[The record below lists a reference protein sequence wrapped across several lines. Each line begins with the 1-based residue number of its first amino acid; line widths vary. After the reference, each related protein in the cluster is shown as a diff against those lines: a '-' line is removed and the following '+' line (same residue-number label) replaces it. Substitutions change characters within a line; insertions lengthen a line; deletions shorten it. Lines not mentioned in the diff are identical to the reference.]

1 MSEPLAALAADVAR
15 HGVAHAFGVP
25 GGGASLTLIDALAR
39 RDVTFHSTAHEGAAA
54 VMAGTHG
61 RLTGRA
67 GVAIAIK
74 GPGLANMLP
83 GMAACMLESWP
94 MVAMAEAY
102 GPGVTKAHKRMDH
115 AALAAGVGKAHVG
128 LSSDGLV
135 FADIAAFAEAET
147 PAPVLLDL
155 VARPSALPDAVAP
168 AASLPL
174 DAVAAAERPLV
185 IAGTMAVRA
194 GWSDRL
200 NALRL
205 PVFST
210 AAAKGVVDETL
221 PHAAGVYTGVGL
233 ARSPE
238 ASLVARADL
247 IVGLGLRDAELL
259 NGPAFDA
266 PFVNVETPSAD
277 AVFDLLD
284 GRPWGVDAA
293 VAATGALRRS
303 MLDDG
308 FLPAHALRA
317 LAAAFPDGVRVVIDT
332 GYFCTIAE
340 HAWQAP
346 RADWCLSS
354 GSGRYM
360 GIGLAQAVGAALID
374 DSVPTVLLTGDGGI
388 GPFFAEARLAAEAR
402 RPLAVLHMSDGGY
415 GSVRTRAV
423 SANLTQAPLLF
434 EGRGWR
440 AAFDGI
446 GFATARA
453 GGEDALAAALAGW
466 RATEA
471 PLFVELPFD
480 PDAYQAMVAGL
491 R

>member
-1 MSEPLAALAADVAR
+1 MSDLLTALAADVAR
-15 HGVAHAFGVP
+15 HGVNHAFGVP
-25 GGGASLTLIDALAR
+25 GGGASLELIDVLAHQS
-39 RDVTFHSTAHEGAAA
+39 VAFHSTAHEGAAA
-54 VMAGTHG
+54 IMAGTFG
-61 RLTGRA
+61 RLTGKA

-74 GPGLANMLP
+74 GPGLANTVP

-94 MVAMAEAY
+94 MVAMTEAY
-102 GPGVTKAHKRMDH
+102 GSDVTKAHKRMDH
-115 AALAAGVGKAHVG
+115 AALASGVSKGHVG
-128 LSSDGLV
+128 LSSDGPT
-135 FADIAAFAEAET
+135 FADLAALAEAEA

-155 VARPSALPDAVAP
+155 VERPSALPAVASP
-168 AASLPL
+168 DASLPL
-174 DAVAAAERPLV
+174 DTIAAAERPVV
-185 IAGTMAVRA
+185 IAGTMAIRA

-200 NALRL
+200 NALQL

-233 ARSPE
+233 ERVPE
-238 ASLVARADL
+238 ATLLGRADL
-247 IVGLGLRDAELL
+247 VIGLGLRDAELL
-259 NGPAFDA
+259 NGPAFDV
-266 PFVNVETPSAD
+266 PFVNIETPSAD
-277 AVFDLLD
+277 ALFHLLA
-284 GRPWGVDAA
+284 GKPWGVDD
-293 VAATGALRRS
+293 VVSATGALRRY

-308 FLPAHALRA
+308 FLPVHALRA
-317 LAAAFPDGVRVVIDT
+317 VAAAFPDGVRVVIDT

-340 HAWQAP
+340 HAWQGS

-360 GIGLAQAVGAALID
+360 GIGLAQAVGAALVD
-374 DSVPTVLLTGDGGI
+374 DGVPTVLLTGDGGI

-440 AAFDGI
+440 AAFDGV

-453 GGEDALAAALAGW
+453 VSEDALATALSGW
-466 RATEA
+466 RPAES
-471 PLFVELPFD
+471 PLFAELPFD
-480 PDAYQAMVAGL
+480 PDAYQTMVRGI

>member
-1 MSEPLAALAADVAR
+1 MSDLLTRLAGNVAR
-15 HGVAHAFGVP
+15 HGIDHAFGVP
-25 GGGASLTLIDALAR
+25 GGGASLELIDALTHR
-39 RDVTFHSTAHEGAAA
+39 SVRFHSTANEGAAA
-54 VMAGTHG
+54 IMAGTYG
-61 RLTGRA
+61 RLTARA

-74 GPGLANMLP
+74 GPGLANMVP
-83 GMAACMLESWP
+83 GMAACQLESWP
-94 MVAMAEAY
+94 MIAMTEAY

-115 AALAAGVGKAHVG
+115 AALMSGVSKGHAG
-128 LSSDGLV
+128 LSSDGPS
-135 FADIAAFAEAET
+135 FADMAALAEAEA

-155 VARPSALPDAVAP
+155 VERPAALPAAVSPDAA
-168 AASLPL
+168 LPL
-174 DAVAAAERPLV
+174 DVIAAAERPLV
-185 IAGTMAVRA
+185 IAGTLAIRA

-200 NALRL
+200 NALQL

-233 ARSPE
+233 ERSPE
-238 ASLVARADL
+238 ASLLNRADL
-247 IVGLGLRDAELL
+247 VVGLGLRAGELL
-259 NGPAFDA
+259 NGPAFDVA
-266 PFVNVETPSAD
+266 FVNVETPTGT
-277 AVFDLLD
+277 AVFDALD
-284 GRPWGVDAA
+284 GKAWGVDET
-293 VAATGALRRS
+293 VSATGALRRY

-308 FLPAHALRA
+308 FLPAHTLRA
-317 LAAAFPDGVRVVIDT
+317 VAAAFTDGVRVVIDT

-340 HAWQAP
+340 HAWQSP

-374 DSVPTVLLTGDGGI
+374 DTVPTVLFTGDGGI

-402 RPLAVLHMSDGGY
+402 RPLVVLHMSDGGY
-415 GSVRTRAV
+415 GSVRTRAI
-423 SANLTQAPLLF
+423 SSELIQAPLLF
-434 EGRGWR
+434 EGRSWR

-453 GGEDALAAALAGW
+453 ADENLLATTLTAW
-466 RATEA
+466 RPAEA

-480 PDAYQAMVAGL
+480 PDAYQAMVRGI

>member
-1 MSEPLAALAADVAR
+1 MSELLTGLAADVAR
-15 HGVAHAFGVP
+15 HGVDHAFGVP
-25 GGGASLTLIDALAR
+25 GGGTSLELIDALTREA
-39 RDVTFHSTAHEGAAA
+39 VTFHSTAHEGAAA
-54 VMAGTHG
+54 IMAGTFG
-61 RLTGRA
+61 RLA
-67 GVAIAIK
+67 GKAGIAIAIK
-74 GPGLANMLP
+74 GPGLANMVP
-83 GMAACMLESWP
+83 GMAACQLESWP
-94 MVAMAEAY
+94 MVAMTEAY
-102 GPGVTKAHKRMDH
+102 GRGATKAHKRMDH
-115 AALAAGVGKAHVG
+115 AALASGVSKGHAG
-128 LSSDGLV
+128 LSVDGPT
-135 FADIAAFAEAET
+135 FAELAALSEAET

-155 VARPSALPDAVAP
+155 VERTSDLPAAVSSD
-168 AASLPL
+168 ASLPL
-174 DAVAAAERPLV
+174 DTVAGAERPVV
-185 IAGTMAVRA
+185 IAGTLAIRA
-194 GWSDRL
+194 RWSDRL
-200 NALRL
+200 NALQL

-221 PHAAGVYTGVGL
+221 PHAAGVHTGVGL
-233 ARSPE
+233 ERVPE
-238 ASLVARADL
+238 AALLDRADL
-247 IVGLGLRDAELL
+247 VIGLGLRDAELL
-259 NGPAFDA
+259 NGPAFDV
-266 PFVNVETPSAD
+266 PLVNVETPSAD
-277 AVFDLLD
+277 ALFDMLA
-284 GRPWGVDAA
+284 GKPWGVDDVVSA
-293 VAATGALRRS
+293 VGALRRY

-317 LAAAFPDGVRVVIDT
+317 VAAAFPDGVRVVIDT

-340 HAWQAP
+340 HAWRAP

-360 GIGLAQAVGAALID
+360 GIGLAQAVGAALVD

-453 GGEDALAAALAGW
+453 DNEDALAAAFAGW
-466 RATEA
+466 RPGEA

-480 PDAYQAMVAGL
+480 PDAYQAMVRGI

>member
-1 MSEPLAALAADVAR
+1 MSELLTALAADVAR
-15 HGVAHAFGVP
+15 HGVDHAFGVP
-25 GGGASLTLIDALAR
+25 GGGASLELIDALAR
-39 RDVTFHSTAHEGAAA
+39 QSVTFHSTAHEGAAA
-54 VMAGTHG
+54 IMAGTFG
-61 RLTGRA
+61 RLTGNA

-74 GPGLANMLP
+74 GPGLANMVP
-83 GMAACMLESWP
+83 GMAACQLESWP
-94 MVAMAEAY
+94 MVAMTEAY
-102 GPGVTKAHKRMDH
+102 GPGATKAHKRMDH
-115 AALAAGVGKAHVG
+115 AALVSGVSKAHVG
-128 LSSDGLV
+128 LSSDGPA
-135 FADIAAFAEAET
+135 FADLAALAEAET

-155 VARPSALPDAVAP
+155 VERPAVLPSSAASDRAP
-168 AASLPL
+168 AL
-174 DAVAAAERPLV
+174 DAIASAERPVV
-185 IAGTMAVRA
+185 IAGTKAIRA
-194 GWSDRL
+194 GWSDCL

-233 ARSPE
+233 ERVPA
-238 ASLVARADL
+238 ATLLARADL
-247 IVGLGLRDAELL
+247 VVGLGLRDAELL

-266 PFVNVETPSAD
+266 PFVNIETPSAD
-277 AVFDLLD
+277 ALFEMLV
-284 GRPWGVDAA
+284 GKPWGVDDVVSATAA
-293 VAATGALRRS
+293 LQRY

-317 LAAAFPDGVRVVIDT
+317 VATAFPDGVRVVIDT

-340 HAWQAP
+340 HAWQAS

-374 DSVPTVLLTGDGGI
+374 DAVPTVLLTGDGGI

-415 GSVRTRAV
+415 GSVRTRAL
-423 SANLTQAPLLF
+423 SANLIQTPLLF
-434 EGRGWR
+434 AGRGWR
-440 AAFDGI
+440 AAFDGV

-453 GGEDALAAALAGW
+453 DNEDALASALAGW
-466 RATEA
+466 RPAEA

-480 PDAYQAMVAGL
+480 PDAYQAMVRGI

>member
-1 MSEPLAALAADVAR
+1 MSELLTGLAADVAR

-25 GGGASLTLIDALAR
+25 GGGASLELIDALAR
-39 RDVTFHSTAHEGAAA
+39 QAVTFHSTAHEGAAA
-54 VMAGTHG
+54 IMAGTYG
-61 RLTGRA
+61 RLTGKA

-74 GPGLANMLP
+74 GPGLANMVP
-83 GMAACMLESWP
+83 GLAACLLESWP
-94 MVAMAEAY
+94 MVAMTEAY
-102 GPGVTKAHKRMDH
+102 GPNTTKAHKRMDH
-115 AALAAGVGKAHVG
+115 AALASGVSKGHAG
-128 LSSDGLV
+128 LSTDGPT
-135 FADIAAFAEAET
+135 FADMAALAETET

-155 VARPSALPDAVAP
+155 VERPSALPAVASP
-168 AASLPL
+168 DASLPL
-174 DAVAAAERPLV
+174 DDIAAAERPVV
-185 IAGTMAVRA
+185 IAGTMAIRA

-200 NALRL
+200 NALQL
-205 PVFST
+205 PVFGT

-233 ARSPE
+233 ERVPE
-238 ASLVARADL
+238 ATLLGRADL
-247 IVGLGLRDAELL
+247 VIGLGLRAGELL
-259 NGPAFDA
+259 SGPTFDA
-266 PFVNVETPSAD
+266 PFVNIETPSAD
-277 AVFDLLD
+277 ALFERLA
-284 GRPWGVDAA
+284 GKPWGVDD
-293 VAATGALRRS
+293 VVSATAALRRY

-317 LAAAFPDGVRVVIDT
+317 VAAAFPDGVRLVIDT

-388 GPFFAEARLAAEAR
+388 GPCFAEARLAAEAR
-402 RPLAVLHMSDGGY
+402 RPLAVLLMSDGGY
-415 GSVRTRAV
+415 GSVRTRAI
-423 SANLTQAPLLF
+423 ATNLTQAPLLF
-434 EGRGWR
+434 AGRGWR

-446 GFATARA
+446 GFVTARA
-453 GGEDALAAALAGW
+453 ENEDALAAALSGW
-466 RATEA
+466 RPTEA

-480 PDAYQAMVAGL
+480 PDAYQVMVRGI